1 MKRLILLSVFILSPY
16 IAVWGQNSY
25 YMDNGYAIFRE
36 HPKAKGLDFK
46 IKVPNGWILEEG
58 TRPNVVCKLTQGTSS
73 FIIIIRQ
80 NVTFF
85 SRNQGKKFMDS
96 EGFAERYLESSGRM
110 VDPKIV
116 SVTNTIVDTYPA
128 KAFEIQYKMHVPV
141 INQMY
146 DFQSYLWAVCYEDLL
161 ISMHAT
167 ALQKDFQ
174 SLSVRFYDILQN
186 IVFLEHYEK

>member
-1 MKRLILLSVFILSPY
+1 MKKLLFLALFILASY
-16 IAVWGQNSY
+16 ITVCGQDSY
-25 YMDNGYAIFRE
+25 YMDKDYAVFQR

-46 IKVPNGWILEEG
+46 IKVPSGWILEEG

-116 SVTNTIVDTYPA
+116 SVTNAP
-128 KAFEIQYKMHVPV
+128 
-141 INQMY
+141 N
-146 DFQSYLWAVCYEDLL
+146 
-161 ISMHAT
+161 
-167 ALQKDFQ
+167 
-174 SLSVRFYDILQN
+174 ILTP
-186 IVFLEHYEK
+186 KPP